1 MIERILVRNFFQAF
15 AYSTSVGL
23 RNTFNISGKTER
35 RGFWFFFLFFLIAYL
50 CVWILD
56 ELFFDATVNLTDS
69 PMGAFLPLGYID
81 PEVGLLV
88 LMFRPIMA
96 IPAMSATIR
105 RLHDV
110 GKSGWWSVLWVFP
123 IPVLGWFWLVP
134 LLLRPTK
141 EPQMAN

>member
-1 MIERILVRNFFQAF
+1 MLVSNFFQVF
-15 AYSTSVGL
+15 AYSTTVGF
-23 RNTFNISGKTER
+23 RNSFNFSGKMER
-35 RGFWFFFLFFLIAYL
+35 RDFWYFFLFFLLAYL

-56 ELFFDATVNLTDS
+56 ELFFNVTVDLTDL
-69 PMGAFLPLGYID
+69 PMAAFLPLGYID
-81 PEVGLLV
+81 PEVGLMV

-96 IPAMSATIR
+96 IPTMSATIR

-110 GKSGWWSVLWVFP
+110 GESGWWSVLWIFP

-141 EPQMAN
+141 EPQMGN

>member
-1 MIERILVRNFFQAF
+1 VGFRN
-15 AYSTSVGL
+15 S
-23 RNTFNISGKTER
+23 FNFSGKMER
-35 RGFWFFFLFFLIAYL
+35 RDFWYFFLFFLLAYL

-56 ELFFDATVNLTDS
+56 ELFFDVTVDLTDL
-69 PMGAFLPLGYID
+69 PMSAFLPLGYID
-81 PEVGLLV
+81 PEVGLMV

-96 IPAMSATIR
+96 IPTMSATIR

-110 GKSGWWSVLWVFP
+110 GKSGWWSVLWIFP

-141 EPQMAN
+141 EPQMGN